1 MTSVDEAATIAA
13 SAGSPAMDLVID
25 FLRKA
30 DAAVDPHDWD
40 QDLIDGRILDSLAFV
55 EFLFLLEEVTG
66 NRVAPE
72 EIDVEN
78 FRTLNRINSAFL
90 GGKATQS

>member
-1 MTSVDEAATIAA
+1 MTSAADTTAA
-13 SAGSPAMDLVID
+13 SAATGSAMDLVID
-25 FLRKA
+25 HLRRA
-30 DAAVDPHDWD
+30 NAAVDAQNWD

-55 EFLFLLEEVTG
+55 EFLFLLEEITG

-90 GGKATQS
+90 GGKAAQP